1 FKIFFH
7 LFALQ
12 VLLSVIVLSLA
23 CRRATVADIVFMV
36 DGSTS
41 INDENFED
49 VKAFLSTFVSG
60 LDIGRDKIRIGLV
73 QYSDN
78 PNTEFLLK
86 RFSSKSGRSFAFRG
100 GQALR
105 TGSAIDYL
113 LRIFFTESAGSRK
126 KEGVPQIAIIITSA
140 SSQDDVIVP
149 ARALRNHG
157 VKVISIGVRN
167 SELTEMKKIAFL
179 PNFPFVFQISAFS
192 ALVQLSDR
200 ISTAMKTIVR
210 NEFLIVD
217 KSASVADIVFLV
229 DESGSI
235 GTVNFQ
241 LIRSFLYNFIDIL
254 EVSPDYV
261 HIGLAQYSNSPVA
274 EFYLNRYQNKS
285 DVLDH
290 IQSMTYRG
298 GGRNTETALNFVRQ
312 TYFTDRSGS
321 RARIGIPQLL
331 IVITSG
337 ESEDKMGKAAAT
349 LRRSGVI
356 MFALGIQNANETE
369 LRHIASYPSR
379 SYISK
384 IDDYIQLSAIERNFQ
399 KKVCSE
405 IGKQTAVVS
414 ERTAIL
420 EQGCIETEEAD
431 IFFLIDGSGSIQPDN
446 FQDMKMFMK
455 EVAKTFRIGANKV
468 RIGVVQFG
476 SAPQTEFDMTQYS
489 TNTELE
495 MAMNQIVQ
503 IGGGT
508 ETGRALTYMKTLF
521 SEAAKTRSYGVRRFL
536 IIITDGQS
544 EDSVEIPAE
553 ELRQEGIVNYAIGA
567 GEADPAELLLI
578 GGFQEKVFYVTSLDF
593 LIDLKNSIVR
603 EICSVEGKSL
613 CVDLKL
619 DTVDIIFLI
628 DGSGSI
634 NVEDFAKM
642 KMFMNSIVNK
652 TSIGADKVQVG
663 AIQFGSY
670 PRPEFQLNTH
680 STKPD
685 LQQAIYNIQ
694 QLGGGTQTGRALT
707 FTADY
712 FDGARGGRPNIAQY
726 LIVITDG
733 EAQDEVLA
741 PAKALRDKGITVFA
755 IGVFNA
761 NNTQLLEIGGS
772 PDKVHYV
779 ENFDDLDDPEKQ
791 IFWEIYCARTDVGDI
806 VFVIDGSGSIQQR
819 DFESMKRFMV
829 ALVNNSDVAPDK
841 VRFGA
846 VVYGTTPVVQFQ
858 LNQYKTKSDV
868 REAIYGMQRE
878 GGSTFTALALKEAK
892 GLLTTEEGGPRSDR
906 VAQFLIVITDGKATD
921 SVNVPDT
928 SKDIR
933 DEGINI
939 FAVGVAEA
947 NEEELQTIVGPT
959 GNYFYVQN
967 FETLKSITGDI
978 SKVICANTN
987 PECKL
992 QQADIVFLVDGSESI
1007 EAEDFRQM
1015 KAFMKKIVNAFEIA
1029 PNKVQIGLAQF
1040 STLFRKEFF
1049 LKDFS
1054 ERTSLIAEIEGI
1066 VQMNQGSNIGFA
1078 LTNVN
1083 SLFTRE
1089 AGSRKADGVP
1099 QFLLLITDGRSND
1112 EVVAPANALRDENIN
1127 IFALG
1132 IGKADINQL
1141 LQITASQD
1149 TKYFVETSKNI
1160 EKITPR
1166 IVRKICKDMPNCTVD
1181 VAVGFDVP
1189 RQKRFSNIFSGAQR
1203 LQTHLNDILQRM
1215 VSLQNVSCSSYLNI
1229 RVGFHI
1235 KNEAGGTVFES
1246 AFEKYNEDIVKKL
1259 KEIQLS
1265 RTDQIDLTATYLQS
1279 FSSKFERESGTNVIV
1294 IFTDGADDSM
1304 DRLKETSDRLKL
1316 DGVNMLIIVALE
1328 NTPSLD
1334 DILNIEFGRGFGYRR
1349 RLTIGMRDIGSALLT
1364 EISTFHVGR
1373 TSQGTGQLGQD
1384 PSRGEMVRRVERG
1397 AEGSVKEKGLETGL
1411 EGGKGGG
1418 GEGTGGWSSRG
1429 GWGGGCGAD
1438 RSQRN
1443 GGYGQVGRGIVG
1455 RRGRREQGC
1464 EWPCRNECPVY
1475 PTELVFALDMSADV
1489 TQAAFDRMKGIV
1501 VNFLQ
1506 DLKISE
1512 SNCPNGARVAV
1523 LTYSSTTKTFIRFS
1537 DFNRKKK
1544 LLEEIQNL
1552 SYERSTNRRNI
1563 GAAMRFV
1570 ARNTLKRI
1578 RGGILVKKIA
1588 VFLANGPSQETST
1601 ISTAALEFSALDI
1614 TPVVISFNNI
1624 PEVQRAFEVDDTKT
1638 FQVVVL
1644 PRQQQEARERLRRI
1658 QSCTFYMCEPNP
1670 RCQQVLRPPPIPI
1683 SMDIAFIVDGS
1694 SNVRSVD
1701 FERLKIF
1708 LSSIL
1713 DEFVTSRNPKA
1724 FDNRARVA
1732 LVQHV
1737 PRDYVPRSGQQP
1749 VHLEFGF
1756 FNFSSKSTMKRYIQ
1770 HSFDQLDGSSGV
1782 GHAIEWTLNN
1792 VFATAPT
1799 PRRYKVLFLLVAG
1812 DTSVWDK
1819 AKLLAASLQARCQG
1833 FSVFIFSF
1841 GMDTVET
1848 DLEDLVSFPF
1858 DHHLIRLG
1866 RLLEPEMRYAHRF
1879 TRAFLKSLTRKCNIG
1894 EHDNLHDND
1903 LNKADIIFLID
1914 GSGSINSE
1922 DFMKMKAFMASFVK
1936 KVNIGSDKV
1945 QIGAI
1950 QFSSAPT
1957 LVFELNRH
1965 SAKPDLQHELDSMQQ
1980 LGGGTETGQAL
1991 TFTAD
1996 YFHGSR
2002 GGRPNIAQYLI
2013 VITDGEAQD
2022 EVLTPAKALR
2032 DKGITIFAIGIFN
2045 ANMTQLLEI
2054 GGSPTKVHYIE
2065 NFDALTEIQKQI
2077 LWEICSPW
2085 EGKLHFSILVLKSRE
2100 CILNA
2105 TLYTGNPPE
2114 DYVHNQTVFLK
2125 SNEHF
2130 FLYHGSQLALGKQ
2143 EGQVHP
2149 CTVHVEALTSDPI
2162 DHEQDRLRFYGS
2174 QPSCHN
2180 QVPLYTLVLGKQCV
2194 SLQADKWK
2202 FLSPPNPTP
2211 SSGANPYRSSA
2222 LGFPP
2227 NVKGA
2232 I

>member
-1 FKIFFH
+1 
-7 LFALQ
+7 

-210 NEFLIVD
+210 NEFLHRELKAPEVCQ
-217 KSASVADIVFLV
+217 SASVADIVFLV

-603 EICSVEGKSL
+603 EICSVEACS
-613 CVDLKL
+613 KL

-791 IFWEIYCARTDVGDI
+791 IFWEICSVPNDCARTDVGDI

-978 SKVICANTN
+978 SKVIS
-987 PECKL
+987 
-992 QQADIVFLVDGSESI
+992 DIVFLVDGSESI

-1279 FSSKFERESGTNVIV
+1279 FSSKFERESGTNVKVIV

-1364 EISTFHVGR
+1364 EIVIAERKCCNVFCKCIGQPGARGLQGGQGFKVRHST
-1373 TSQGTGQLGQD
+1373 
-1384 PSRGEMVRRVERG
+1384 
-1397 AEGSVKEKGLETGL
+1397 
-1411 EGGKGGG
+1411 
-1418 GEGTGGWSSRG
+1418 
-1429 GWGGGCGAD
+1429 
-1438 RSQRN
+1438 
-1443 GGYGQVGRGIVG
+1443 
-1455 RRGRREQGC
+1455 
-1464 EWPCRNECPVY
+1464 EWALNECPVY

-1658 QSCTFYMCEPNP
+1658 QSCTFCTDMCEPNP

-1894 EHDNLHDND
+1894 EHDNLHD
-1903 LNKADIIFLID
+1903 
-1914 GSGSINSE
+1914 
-1922 DFMKMKAFMASFVK
+1922 
-1936 KVNIGSDKV
+1936 
-1945 QIGAI
+1945 
-1950 QFSSAPT
+1950 
-1957 LVFELNRH
+1957 
-1965 SAKPDLQHELDSMQQ
+1965 
-1980 LGGGTETGQAL
+1980 
-1991 TFTAD
+1991 
-1996 YFHGSR
+1996 
-2002 GGRPNIAQYLI
+2002 
-2013 VITDGEAQD
+2013 
-2022 EVLTPAKALR
+2022 
-2032 DKGITIFAIGIFN
+2032 
-2045 ANMTQLLEI
+2045 
-2054 GGSPTKVHYIE
+2054 
-2065 NFDALTEIQKQI
+2065 
-2077 LWEICSPW
+2077 
-2085 EGKLHFSILVLKSRE
+2085 KLHKV
-2100 CILNA
+2100 
-2105 TLYTGNPPE
+2105 P
-2114 DYVHNQTVFLK
+2114 
-2125 SNEHF
+2125 
-2130 FLYHGSQLALGKQ
+2130 
-2143 EGQVHP
+2143 
-2149 CTVHVEALTSDPI
+2149 
-2162 DHEQDRLRFYGS
+2162 FY
-2174 QPSCHN
+2174 
-2180 QVPLYTLVLGKQCV
+2180 
-2194 SLQADKWK
+2194 
-2202 FLSPPNPTP
+2202 
-2211 SSGANPYRSSA
+2211 
-2222 LGFPP
+2222 
-2227 NVKGA
+2227 
-2232 I
+2232 

>member
-1 FKIFFH
+1 DGKSQDRFKIFFH

-86 RFSSKSGRSFAFRG
+86 RFSSKQDILNYLQRLTQKRGGTNTRTALEFLQTQHFIPSAGSRKTENIQQFAVLITDGGSTTEVVHAARQLKQGSVTTYVVGINVQDQKELQDISSKPTEKYIYDVPSFNMLKALAANVLESVCMTIEAHNQAFAVRYADVVFLVDGSQNMGASGFQQIRNFIFRIVSQLDVSVDKFRIGLGQFGAKARTEFLLNTYQNIPEMINYIRSGRSFAFRG

-192 ALVQLSDR
+192 ALVQLSDQKN
-200 ISTAMKTIVR
+200 IITVCQ
-210 NEFLIVD
+210 
-217 KSASVADIVFLV
+217 SASVADIVFLV

-384 IDDYIQLSAIERNFQ
+384 IDDYIQLSQ
-399 KKVCSE
+399 SE
-405 IGKQTAVVS
+405 YLACHSVGFNNLNCVTHLFS
-414 ERTAIL
+414 
-420 EQGCIETEEAD
+420 GCIETEEAD

-603 EICSVEGKSL
+603 EICSVEACS
-613 CVDLKL
+613 KL

-791 IFWEIYCARTDVGDI
+791 IFWEICSVPNDCARTDVGDI

-1166 IVRKICKDMPNCTVD
+1166 IVRKICKDMPSKDCTVD

-1279 FSSKFERESGTNVIV
+1279 FSSKFERESGTNVKVIV

-1364 EISTFHVGR
+1364 EIDTVAERKCCNVFCKCIGQPGARGLQGGQGFKVRHSTEWGDRGFPGIN
-1373 TSQGTGQLGQD
+1373 GT
-1384 PSRGEMVRRVERG
+1384 
-1397 AEGSVKEKGLETGL
+1397 
-1411 EGGKGGG
+1411 
-1418 GEGTGGWSSRG
+1418 EGTEGCQGPRG
-1429 GWGGGCGAD
+1429 
-1438 RSQRN
+1438 
-1443 GGYGQVGRGIVG
+1443 
-1455 RRGRREQGC
+1455 
-1464 EWPCRNECPVY
+1464 
-1475 PTELVFALDMSADV
+1475 
-1489 TQAAFDRMKGIV
+1489 
-1501 VNFLQ
+1501 
-1506 DLKISE
+1506 
-1512 SNCPNGARVAV
+1512 
-1523 LTYSSTTKTFIRFS
+1523 
-1537 DFNRKKK
+1537 
-1544 LLEEIQNL
+1544 
-1552 SYERSTNRRNI
+1552 
-1563 GAAMRFV
+1563 
-1570 ARNTLKRI
+1570 
-1578 RGGILVKKIA
+1578 
-1588 VFLANGPSQETST
+1588 
-1601 ISTAALEFSALDI
+1601 
-1614 TPVVISFNNI
+1614 
-1624 PEVQRAFEVDDTKT
+1624 
-1638 FQVVVL
+1638 
-1644 PRQQQEARERLRRI
+1644 
-1658 QSCTFYMCEPNP
+1658 
-1670 RCQQVLRPPPIPI
+1670 
-1683 SMDIAFIVDGS
+1683 
-1694 SNVRSVD
+1694 
-1701 FERLKIF
+1701 
-1708 LSSIL
+1708 
-1713 DEFVTSRNPKA
+1713 PKA
-1724 FDNRARVA
+1724 RA
-1732 LVQHV
+1732 
-1737 PRDYVPRSGQQP
+1737 
-1749 VHLEFGF
+1749 
-1756 FNFSSKSTMKRYIQ
+1756 
-1770 HSFDQLDGSSGV
+1770 
-1782 GHAIEWTLNN
+1782 
-1792 VFATAPT
+1792 
-1799 PRRYKVLFLLVAG
+1799 
-1812 DTSVWDK
+1812 
-1819 AKLLAASLQARCQG
+1819 
-1833 FSVFIFSF
+1833 
-1841 GMDTVET
+1841 
-1848 DLEDLVSFPF
+1848 
-1858 DHHLIRLG
+1858 
-1866 RLLEPEMRYAHRF
+1866 
-1879 TRAFLKSLTRKCNIG
+1879 
-1894 EHDNLHDND
+1894 
-1903 LNKADIIFLID
+1903 
-1914 GSGSINSE
+1914 
-1922 DFMKMKAFMASFVK
+1922 
-1936 KVNIGSDKV
+1936 
-1945 QIGAI
+1945 
-1950 QFSSAPT
+1950 
-1957 LVFELNRH
+1957 
-1965 SAKPDLQHELDSMQQ
+1965 
-1980 LGGGTETGQAL
+1980 
-1991 TFTAD
+1991 
-1996 YFHGSR
+1996 
-2002 GGRPNIAQYLI
+2002 
-2013 VITDGEAQD
+2013 
-2022 EVLTPAKALR
+2022 
-2032 DKGITIFAIGIFN
+2032 
-2045 ANMTQLLEI
+2045 
-2054 GGSPTKVHYIE
+2054 
-2065 NFDALTEIQKQI
+2065 
-2077 LWEICSPW
+2077 
-2085 EGKLHFSILVLKSRE
+2085 
-2100 CILNA
+2100 
-2105 TLYTGNPPE
+2105 
-2114 DYVHNQTVFLK
+2114 
-2125 SNEHF
+2125 
-2130 FLYHGSQLALGKQ
+2130 
-2143 EGQVHP
+2143 
-2149 CTVHVEALTSDPI
+2149 
-2162 DHEQDRLRFYGS
+2162 
-2174 QPSCHN
+2174 
-2180 QVPLYTLVLGKQCV
+2180 
-2194 SLQADKWK
+2194 
-2202 FLSPPNPTP
+2202 
-2211 SSGANPYRSSA
+2211 
-2222 LGFPP
+2222 
-2227 NVKGA
+2227 
-2232 I
+2232 